1 MLTRNKKLK
10 DYGIPAEDIE
20 KLNAML
26 KDFPAEYGYL
36 LSSAA
41 LSACPKNT
49 VIADMVIENILH
61 RKSYRKISKERY
73 IPMNPKDFYGYRRKT
88 VAVLYERM
96 RLLGVWEDEYMKEYR
111 CPKCNSKNLFVKKA
125 GNNTGLY
132 CGDCGAWIKWI
143 GKNELRAFEYLTKQ
157 KHVDD
162 ASSKQDDIAS
172 IIYGA
177 LDHMYCDNCRFSSE
191 IKESDSDEWNCD
203 ECHRKYNGWGVSMQ
217 ESNRIAKEI
226 LKQLGE

>member
-20 KLNAML
+20 KLNTML

-36 LSSAA
+36 LSGAA

-49 VIADMVIENILH
+49 VIADMVIENIIH

-96 RLLGVWEDEYMKEYR
+96 RLLGVWE
-111 CPKCNSKNLFVKKA
+111 N
-125 GNNTGLY
+125 
-132 CGDCGAWIKWI
+132 
-143 GKNELRAFEYLTKQ
+143 
-157 KHVDD
+157 
-162 ASSKQDDIAS
+162 
-172 IIYGA
+172 
-177 LDHMYCDNCRFSSE
+177 
-191 IKESDSDEWNCD
+191 
-203 ECHRKYNGWGVSMQ
+203 RK
-217 ESNRIAKEI
+217 
-226 LKQLGE
+226 

>member
-1 MLTRNKKLK
+1 MQKIAKIMLRRKKHDCIFIRIHHWNHSRSGRSCMRSDHVRQAPPRQIVERSNGMLTRNKKLK
-10 DYGIPAEDIE
+10 DYGIPAEDVE
-20 KLNAML
+20 KLNTML

-96 RLLGVWEDEYMKEYR
+96 RLLGVWEDE
-111 CPKCNSKNLFVKKA
+111 
-125 GNNTGLY
+125 
-132 CGDCGAWIKWI
+132 
-143 GKNELRAFEYLTKQ
+143 
-157 KHVDD
+157 
-162 ASSKQDDIAS
+162 
-172 IIYGA
+172 
-177 LDHMYCDNCRFSSE
+177 
-191 IKESDSDEWNCD
+191 
-203 ECHRKYNGWGVSMQ
+203 
-217 ESNRIAKEI
+217 
-226 LKQLGE
+226 

>member
-1 MLTRNKKLK
+1 MIKITQCKGEGQGSCKRCNGKGIWNVNWMCFLYKIEGFEGCYCRECAKEIMREEENHDYILIRIRPWSYIRSNWSCMRSDHVRQAPSRRLERSNGMLTRNKKLK

-20 KLNAML
+20 KLNTML

-36 LSSAA
+36 LTSAA

-96 RLLGVWEDEYMKEYR
+96 RLLGMWEDEK
-111 CPKCNSKNLFVKKA
+111 
-125 GNNTGLY
+125 
-132 CGDCGAWIKWI
+132 
-143 GKNELRAFEYLTKQ
+143 
-157 KHVDD
+157 
-162 ASSKQDDIAS
+162 
-172 IIYGA
+172 
-177 LDHMYCDNCRFSSE
+177 
-191 IKESDSDEWNCD
+191 
-203 ECHRKYNGWGVSMQ
+203 
-217 ESNRIAKEI
+217 
-226 LKQLGE
+226 

>member
-1 MLTRNKKLK
+1 MRTNHDYILISFRTWSHIWSNRSYMCCDHVRQAPPRRLERRNDMLTRNKKLK

-20 KLNAML
+20 KLNTML

-61 RKSYRKISKERY
+61 RKSYREISRERY

-96 RLLGVWEDEYMKEYR
+96 RLLGVWK
-111 CPKCNSKNLFVKKA
+111 
-125 GNNTGLY
+125 
-132 CGDCGAWIKWI
+132 GD
-143 GKNELRAFEYLTKQ
+143 
-157 KHVDD
+157 
-162 ASSKQDDIAS
+162 
-172 IIYGA
+172 
-177 LDHMYCDNCRFSSE
+177 
-191 IKESDSDEWNCD
+191 
-203 ECHRKYNGWGVSMQ
+203 
-217 ESNRIAKEI
+217 
-226 LKQLGE
+226 

>member
-1 MLTRNKKLK
+1 MGILFIRCQRTVRWLYDYILIRIRPLNHIRSGRSCMRGDHVRQAPPRRLERSNGMLTRNKKLK

-61 RKSYRKISKERY
+61 RKSYRKISKEKY

-96 RLLGVWEDEYMKEYR
+96 RLLGVWEDE
-111 CPKCNSKNLFVKKA
+111 
-125 GNNTGLY
+125 
-132 CGDCGAWIKWI
+132 
-143 GKNELRAFEYLTKQ
+143 
-157 KHVDD
+157 
-162 ASSKQDDIAS
+162 
-172 IIYGA
+172 
-177 LDHMYCDNCRFSSE
+177 
-191 IKESDSDEWNCD
+191 
-203 ECHRKYNGWGVSMQ
+203 
-217 ESNRIAKEI
+217 
-226 LKQLGE
+226 